1 MVLFVFVMLV
11 MLIVQYWHLV
21 VGVLVLGVVWRY
33 GFEPWRQARAWE
45 AHDRLR
51 HARARSEIDRI
62 TFETARAMHQAA
74 AYASGKVIDSTAIEV
89 RRGE

>member
-11 MLIVQYWHLV
+11 MLIVQYWHIV
-21 VGVLVLGVVWRY
+21 VGVLILFLLWRY
-33 GFEPWRQARAWE
+33 GFEPWRQAQIRE

-51 HARARSEIDRI
+51 HARARREIDRI

-74 AYASGKVIDSTAIEV
+74 AHANGEVIDATAVEV
-89 RRGE
+89 RGE

>member
-33 GFEPWRQARAWE
+33 GFEPWRQARAQ
-45 AHDRLR
+45 DR
-51 HARARSEIDRI
+51 
-62 TFETARAMHQAA
+62 
-74 AYASGKVIDSTAIEV
+74 
-89 RRGE
+89 